1 MRPSALSAVVFIS
14 MFMALLLGG
23 LACSVGE
30 ERSYLHIQSNPAGAW
45 LYLDGQLAGETPY
58 LVQSPLGVH
67 QVRLVY
73 PCYMP
78 WENEIE
84 IKTAHP
90 FTLTAPLQRDPRG
103 LAGLSPEAGI
113 IPFGGVTVTVQ
124 AEKKTPGTASVPVPV
139 TVTISN
145 DVLALQMPLRPG
157 TGRYLPWQVIGGQET
172 LFRGGLAWNLP
183 GVSPADWQYT
193 VDGQDGYAWVHFFTG
208 GKDRPLASATVALAA
223 GMPYFVLS
231 PGLENPGAKEIAYRF
246 VITAAVTMR
255 QATTLLVSREITTS
269 LVAGKKATWPTYE
282 GRDLR
287 LAGHWPPD
295 QELALSL
302 LTPGAYLGAFT
313 PRVNQDGQ
321 DGQVGQGGSGLVR
334 VFPGYVVPEM
344 RVIRQGQHLI
354 LEASRAGTLP
364 AKGGVTWTERWYRI
378 GNENDMDLSAL
389 SRRLW

>member
-1 MRPSALSAVVFIS
+1 

-30 ERSYLHIQSNPAGAW
+30 ERSNLHIQSNPAGAW

-73 PCYMP
+73 PGYMP

-124 AEKKTPGTASVPVPV
+124 PEKKTPRTAPVPVTAPV

-145 DVLALQMPLRPG
+145 DVLALQIQLRPG
-157 TGRYLPWQVIGGQET
+157 SGGYLPWQMIGDQEAVS
-172 LFRGGLAWNLP
+172 RGGMAWNLP
-183 GVSPADWQYT
+183 GVSPAEWQYT

-223 GMPYFVLS
+223 GMPIFVLS
-231 PGLENPGAKEIAYRF
+231 PGLR
-246 VITAAVTMR
+246 
-255 QATTLLVSREITTS
+255 
-269 LVAGKKATWPTYE
+269 
-282 GRDLR
+282 
-287 LAGHWPPD
+287 
-295 QELALSL
+295 
-302 LTPGAYLGAFT
+302 TPA
-313 PRVNQDGQ
+313 PRKSPI
-321 DGQVGQGGSGLVR
+321 GS
-334 VFPGYVVPEM
+334 
-344 RVIRQGQHLI
+344 
-354 LEASRAGTLP
+354 
-364 AKGGVTWTERWYRI
+364 
-378 GNENDMDLSAL
+378 
-389 SRRLW
+389 